1 MQLRWAGF
9 WSPSRAC
16 RSRLLRRPAPHRVRV
31 LGRFCHS
38 RRVLRRVLTLLP
50 APWLAAAHHQPMLS
64 DRRCRRAQISTRC
77 LPSACL
83 TGWCV
88 FLLSVP
94 RAGTGMSPL
103 VQGALWQV
111 PVQLAAFPIDT
122 LKTRLQIPFGAPGP
136 YQGSPRAFAVRRV
149 NALQPP
155 FWAGVGAS
163 AVNQLPGFLI
173 VYKVFENVREGLERR
188 FPHASKISIDVGASM
203 VGSAVGNVLWST
215 PCEVVKCTFQSG
227 MYSASVK
234 SAIRAIHK
242 ESGLRGFYQGCAAQV
257 ARDLPA
263 LTIIFGSYEL
273 LRDAYSSLAA
283 SKDTGPKSTRAQ
295 HARVDDSVLAQALM
309 GGLSGALA
317 AVLTNPLD
325 VVRTQASSPNLSIDS
340 AQTAVNNLPFS
351 SEPDLLTSAIMCMQA
366 TMRTWGGQTA
376 SSSLSLLPRIY
387 SEQGLRGLMA
397 GSLARSAYMGLG
409 AAAFFVAYENS
420 LKSQMRQS

>member
-1 MQLRWAGF
+1 M
-9 WSPSRAC
+9 
-16 RSRLLRRPAPHRVRV
+16 RVEGSGWRGPPDATA
-31 LGRFCHS
+31 LGRILVTIACLS
-38 RRVLRRVLTLLP
+38 I
-50 APWLAAAHHQPMLS
+50 AAASSSSPPQ
-64 DRRCRRAQISTRC
+64 
-77 LPSACL
+77 
-83 TGWCV
+83 
-88 FLLSVP
+88 
-94 RAGTGMSPL
+94 GTGMSPL

-295 HARVDDSVLAQALM
+295 HARVDDSVLAQALL

-325 VVRTQASSPNLSIDS
+325 VVRT
-340 AQTAVNNLPFS
+340 
-351 SEPDLLTSAIMCMQA
+351 QA

-409 AAAFFVAYENS
+409 AAAFFVAYDNS